1 MYIHESLLTL
11 LIVSA
16 GLYTNGLNSSDDDD
30 ESDDD
35 DYDDDDEPFQYAE
48 NSSRPRLKT
57 GK

>member
-1 MYIHESLLTL
+1 MCVADLLTL
-11 LIVSA
+11 VIVSA

-48 NSSRPRLKT
+48 NSTRPRLKT
-57 GK
+57 GE